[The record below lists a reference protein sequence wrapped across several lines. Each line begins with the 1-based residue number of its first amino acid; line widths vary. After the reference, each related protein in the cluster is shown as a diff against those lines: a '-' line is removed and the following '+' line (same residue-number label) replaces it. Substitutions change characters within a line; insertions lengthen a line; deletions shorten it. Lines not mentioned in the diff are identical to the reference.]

1 MTRRSAAA
9 RVAPALRQAD
19 YEALAAFR
27 QALRDFFQ
35 FSDAAARGAGLLPRQ
50 YQALL
55 AIRGQPGGRA
65 LGVGDLARQLGIRH
79 HSAVGL
85 VDRMV
90 ALGLVARRVD
100 AEDRRRVSVSL
111 TASGERTLARLASA
125 HRAEL
130 RGLAPRL
137 RALLARL
144 LPPR

>member
-1 MTRRSAAA
+1 MAVAA
-9 RVAPALRQAD
+9 RKGRGGATLGQAD

-27 QALRDFFQ
+27 QALRGFFR
-35 FSDAAARGAGLLPRQ
+35 FSDEAARSAGLLPRQ

-55 AIRGQPGGRA
+55 AVRGQPAGRPIG
-65 LGVGDLARQLGIRH
+65 LGELAAQLGIRH

-85 VDRMV
+85 VDRM
-90 ALGLVARRVD
+90 AGLGLVARRVD
-100 AEDRRRVSVSL
+100 PEDRRRVSVTL

-144 LPPR
+144 LRPR